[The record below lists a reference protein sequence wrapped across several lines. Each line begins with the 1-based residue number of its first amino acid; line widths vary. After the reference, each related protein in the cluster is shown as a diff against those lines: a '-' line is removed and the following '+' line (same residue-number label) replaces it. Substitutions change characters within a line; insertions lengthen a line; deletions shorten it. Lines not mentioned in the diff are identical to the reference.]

1 MRKFLLRCSILVSVV
16 SLICV
21 FPIIHYDTFNIFHWN
36 NIRFTSAEPNKNFVK
51 TKEISRAECSHS
63 GIKKAQG
70 T

>member
-1 MRKFLLRCSILVSVV
+1 MSNKVNG
-16 SLICV
+16 
-21 FPIIHYDTFNIFHWN
+21 YT
-36 NIRFTSAEPNKNFVK
+36 NKNFVK